1 VLAVAWF
8 IGSDE
13 HFALLAVAALLELTI
28 LLRRSLHRHHRVSH
42 RKLRALA
49 ARRVPATNSTASRNA
64 PVAGTHELRA
74 VSPSGG
80 SKTARKGGSSAVR
93 ASSASSTPAHACPPR
108 AGVGPQLQATAP
120 AWTRGSATTAPSA
133 EPHPTSGD
141 LPNPLTGRGPQLRTA
156 TTDRCPRLR
165 SAASGGPG
173 QQPVDVAMPPDAT
186 STGPQRRTP

>member
-1 VLAVAWF
+1 MVSELIAYAVLVVAVPLVWAAQGIHDWWASPARAFRRQIWF
-8 IGSDE
+8 SE
-13 HFALLAVAALLELTI
+13 HPTISSRLAF
-28 LLRRSLHRHHRVSH
+28 
-42 RKLRALA
+42 
-49 ARRVPATNSTASRNA
+49 RRVKD
-64 PVAGTHELRA
+64 
-74 VSPSGG
+74 G
-80 SKTARKGGSSAVR
+80 SKGGSSAVR
-93 ASSASSTPAHACPPR
+93 ASSASSTPGHACSPR

-120 AWTRGSATTAPSA
+120 AWTRGSATTAPDA

-141 LPNPLTGRGPQLRTA
+141 LPDIPTGRGPQLRTA